1 MCDLSAG
8 AAAGCLFPPPP
19 KLRIGAGPDYDRRGP
34 RMTQA
39 FSQALARRLALASAA
54 VAALAT
60 SAAAGSV
67 GGKIELPPGP
77 ELPAMAQPGFVARS
91 ENAMQTPLATPVAPY
106 VFVMLDGAAPSAPP
120 QVNWDLVGE
129 SFSHPVLAAMAG
141 AEVVIKNGSKS
152 SRTLA
157 VDEDPKLLGND
168 VLNPSGAKTIHVP
181 AGKVYTV
188 HDADAAYVRGR
199 IVAVATPY
207 IGYLDAAGRFE
218 IPDVPDGTYKLR
230 VYYKDGWLDAE
241 QTVAITAKAK
251 KVEVT
256 VKVTSLKTAAE
267 K

>member
-1 MCDLSAG
+1 
-8 AAAGCLFPPPP
+8 
-19 KLRIGAGPDYDRRGP
+19 
-34 RMTQA
+34 MTQA
-39 FSQALARRLALASAA
+39 FSQRVVASL
-54 VAALAT
+54 VAGVVVVSVLVAGTLVSAGPAT
-60 SAAAGSV
+60 TGTVAGRV
-67 GGKIELPPGP
+67 ELPPGS
-77 ELPAMAQPGFVARS
+77 ELPAMAQPGFVPRS

-106 VFVMLDGAAPSAPP
+106 TFVMLDGAPPSAPP

-129 SFSHPVLAAMAG
+129 SFAHPVLAAMAG

-168 VLNPSGAKTIHVP
+168 VLNPSGAKTIHVA

-207 IGYLDAAGRFE
+207 IGYLDGSGRFD
-218 IPDVPDGTYKLR
+218 IADVPDGTYKLR
-230 VYYKDGWLDAE
+230 VYYKDGWLDTD
-241 QTVAITAKAK
+241 QTVTVTPKTK
-251 KVEVT
+251 KLEVT

>member
-1 MCDLSAG
+1 VA
-8 AAAGCLFPPPP
+8 
-19 KLRIGAGPDYDRRGP
+19 KLQTAAGPDYDRDGP

-39 FSQALARRLALASAA
+39 FSQLLPAQSRRLALAGVVACGVMA
-54 VAALAT
+54 VAGTVAR
-60 SAAAGSV
+60 AAPAGTGTV
-67 GGKIELPPGP
+67 AGKVELPQGP
-77 ELPAMAQPGFVARS
+77 ELPAMAQPGFVPRS

-129 SFSHPVLAAMAG
+129 SFAHPVLAAMAG
-141 AEVVIKNGSKS
+141 ADVVIKNSSKS

-168 VLNPSGAKTIHVP
+168 VLNPSGAKTIHVA

-207 IGYLDAAGRFE
+207 IGYLDAGGKFE
-218 IPDVPDGTYKLR
+218 IADVPDGTYKLR
-230 VYYKDGWLDAE
+230 VYYKDGWLDVE
-241 QTVAITAKAK
+241 QTVAVTPKAK
-251 KVEVT
+251 KPEVT
-256 VKVTSLKTAAE
+256 VKVASLKTAAE